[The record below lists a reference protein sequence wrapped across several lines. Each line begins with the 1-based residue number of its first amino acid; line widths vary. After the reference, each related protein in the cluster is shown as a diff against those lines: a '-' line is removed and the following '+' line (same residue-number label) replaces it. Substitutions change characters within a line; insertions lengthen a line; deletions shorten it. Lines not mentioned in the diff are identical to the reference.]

1 MEVNDPCVHIIDDDN
16 SVREALAFLLKSVG
30 LPARTFD
37 SAKAFLEQY
46 QPEQAGCIVSDIRM
60 PGMSGLALQQ
70 ELRERQ
76 SIQPI
81 IFISG
86 HGDIP
91 MAVDA
96 VKNGALNFLTK
107 PFRDQDLLDCID
119 EAIAQNTLARQETMQ
134 NSQLEQR
141 LKGLT
146 RRETQV
152 LDGVVAGLSNKAIA
166 EQLHVS
172 PRTVEVHRGH
182 MMEKMDARSL
192 TELLKSMG
200 KI

>member
-1 MEVNDPCVHIIDDDN
+1 
-16 SVREALAFLLKSVG
+16 
-30 LPARTFD
+30 
-37 SAKAFLEQY
+37 
-46 QPEQAGCIVSDIRM
+46 VSDIRM

-70 ELRERQ
+70 ELLERQ
-76 SIQPI
+76 SVHPI

-119 EAIAQNTLARQETMQ
+119 EAIAKNAVARQQTMRH
-134 NSQLEQR
+134 SQLERR
-141 LKGLT
+141 LNELT
-146 RRETQV
+146 RRESQV
-152 LDGVVAGLSNKAIA
+152 LDGVVAGLSNKEIA

-182 MMEKMDARSL
+182 MMEKMGARSL

>member
-1 MEVNDPCVHIIDDDN
+1 MEINDPCVHIIDDDS

-30 LPARTFD
+30 LLAQTFE

-70 ELRERQ
+70 ELLERQ
-76 SIQPI
+76 SVHPI

-119 EAIAQNTLARQETMQ
+119 EAIAKNAVARQQTMRH
-134 NSQLEQR
+134 SQLERR
-141 LKGLT
+141 LNELT
-146 RRETQV
+146 RRESQV
-152 LDGVVAGLSNKAIA
+152 LDGVVAGLSNKEIA

-182 MMEKMDARSL
+182 MMEKMGARSL